1 MQVPTAPRC
10 HHSSWE
16 MPSPPP
22 ERLAS
27 ASDFAGLSGCQ
38 GNGRWWGQH
47 VGWVSSPPPGG
58 DESAETWVRDSDRAV
73 GAVLL
78 LAPPWSHLVSS
89 PLGISFLFCKMGS
102 ATR

>member
-1 MQVPTAPRC
+1 MPGEWQVVGSAC
-10 HHSSWE
+10 GLGLQ
-16 MPSPPP
+16 PS
-22 ERLAS
+22 
-27 ASDFAGLSGCQ
+27 
-38 GNGRWWGQH
+38 
-47 VGWVSSPPPGG
+47 PGG